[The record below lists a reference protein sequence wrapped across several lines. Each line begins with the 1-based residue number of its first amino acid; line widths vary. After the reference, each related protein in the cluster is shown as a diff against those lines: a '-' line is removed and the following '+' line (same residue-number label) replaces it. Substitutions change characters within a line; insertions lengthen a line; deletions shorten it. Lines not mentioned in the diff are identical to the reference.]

1 METRNITIRVSK
13 TVLEKIE
20 RLRGRKTATRFCQDL
35 VIDQIQGRQSDIE
48 DQATEFL
55 SAIKKLEDFDPGKTE
70 QLLLSLLQKFEEQ
83 SKQNGDTTLQ
93 HTLIF
98 TAALASKTAGLSRL
112 VEQLEPELY
121 RRIVQGK

>member
-1 METRNITIRVSK
+1 VETRNITIRVST

-55 SAIKKLEDFDPGKTE
+55 SARNKETGRPR
-70 QLLLSLLQKFEEQ
+70 SW
-83 SKQNGDTTLQ
+83 
-93 HTLIF
+93 
-98 TAALASKTAGLSRL
+98 
-112 VEQLEPELY
+112 
-121 RRIVQGK
+121 

>member
-1 METRNITIRVSK
+1 METRNITIRVST

-35 VIDQIQGRQSDIE
+35 VIDQIQERQSDIE

-55 SAIKKLEDFDPGKTE
+55 SAIKRLEDFDPGKTE
-70 QLLLSLLQKFEEQ
+70 QLLLSLLEKFEEQ
-83 SKQNGDTTLQ
+83 SKQNNGTILQ

-121 RRIVQGK
+121 KKIVQGK